1 MTSAITSDML
11 ATMRGLI
18 ESDLLPDTCTINT
31 MVETPDGEGGVTT
44 SGSAIA
50 TAVPCRLDAISG
62 REQVSGGAIQAF
74 MAYKLSLPYDQ
85 TIAVENQVVIGS
97 DTFTVTS
104 VNDGQS
110 WKAVTRVD
118 LEKL

>member
-1 MTSAITSDML
+1 MSSAITPDML
-11 ATMRGLI
+11 ATMRSVITG
-18 ESDLLPDTCTINT
+18 DLLPDLCTINAI
-31 MVETPDGEGGVTT
+31 VEVPDGEGGVTT

-50 TAVPCRLDAISG
+50 TLVPCRLDAVSG

-74 MAYKLSLPYDQ
+74 MAYKLSLPYNQ
-85 TIAVENQVVIGS
+85 SITVENQVVIGS
-97 DTFTVTS
+97 NTFAVIS